1 MPEISRF
8 ERVTDK
14 VFQRFE
20 KFRNDKTEPE
30 IPLGFEKVRKSV
42 AVKRFEAM
50 TPQQRM
56 KLIEKVGVDE
66 VMKIVGSS

>member
-14 VFQRFE
+14 IFQRFE
-20 KFRNDKTEPE
+20 KLRNDPVQPE
-30 IPLGFEKVRKSV
+30 IPIGFERVRKDV

-50 TPQQRM
+50 TPQQRV

-66 VMKIVGSS
+66 VMKIMGGN

>member
-20 KFRNDKTEPE
+20 KLRNDRTEPE

-42 AVKRFEAM
+42 AKQRFEAM
-50 TPQQRM
+50 TPQQRT
-56 KLIEKVGVDE
+56 KFIEKVGVDA
-66 VMKIVGSS
+66 VMKIVGSN

>member
-14 VFQRFE
+14 IFQRFE
-20 KFRNDKTEPE
+20 KLRNDPITPE
-30 IPLGFEKVRKSV
+30 IPIGFERVRKDV
-42 AVKRFEAM
+42 AAKRFQAM

-56 KLIEKVGVDE
+56 KFIEKVGVDE
-66 VMKIVGSS
+66 VIKIVGRG